1 MIQTMQ
7 SELFRIRKSRL
18 FWVCL
23 VLAAFFVF
31 ALALTFYHNSVN
43 GMLPVI
49 SLVSF
54 TEFLFS
60 DYSLIFPLTLFL
72 CLYFTED
79 FHTGTYSIT
88 LSKGTSRVH
97 LFFGKLLASW
107 GGVLFFLFVCFDVAY
122 LSILMMGASR
132 YDIEYSFSAIGVFLL
147 FQCLCFLGYTA
158 FLNLLSYLLR
168 HRIIVTITAF
178 FMLGV
183 LYLYTLT
190 MKEFLKSAFA
200 KLFEI
205 ETQVMQLYEKA
216 ADGDMKN
223 LELAAYY
230 QEQLETHDFYSIDTA
245 IERVANGLGL
255 LAIGLDRPIIEM
267 SGGQR
272 AKVILAK
279 LLLEKPDVL
288 LLDEPTNFLDKDHVA
303 WLAEYLSSLENAFL
317 VVSHDFDFLDKIAN
331 RICDID
337 NDTITKYYGTYSEF
351 LRKKTLL
358 REDYIRQYSAQQK
371 EIKKTEE
378 FIRKNIAGRKAKM
391 ARGRQKQLDR
401 MDKMEALEQKEIIP
415 HFHFPVLP
423 LTNTEHL
430 LVKHLAVGY
439 HYPVLSD
446 IDFSIKGGQKV
457 VITGFNGI
465 GKSTLLKTLIGQIP
479 SMQGHFK
486 FSDQVTFG
494 YFEQDLIWDE
504 PEQTPIQIVSNVHPD
519 MVIKDVRKHLARC
532 GISSKHAMQAIGTLS
547 GGEQAKVKM
556 CLLTLIPCNFLIMDE
571 PTNHLDVQAKEALKS
586 ALMDFAGTVLLV
598 SHEEAFYREWAQR
611 VISVE
616 K

>member
-1 MIQTMQ
+1 MSLLEIEGLTHSFGENVLYKNAGFTLNRGEHIGIVGQNGTG
-7 SELFRIRKSRL
+7 KSTLIKICTEQIMPDSGRVI
-18 FWVCL
+18 WQPN
-23 VLAAFFVF
+23 
-31 ALALTFYHNSVN
+31 LTIGYLDQYAEIDH
-43 GMLPVI
+43 
-49 SLVSF
+49 
-54 TEFLFS
+54 
-60 DYSLIFPLTLFL
+60 
-72 CLYFTED
+72 
-79 FHTGTYSIT
+79 SIT
-88 LSKGTSRVH
+88 MKD
-97 LFFGKLLASW
+97 
-107 GGVLFFLFVCFDVAY
+107 FLK
-122 LSILMMGASR
+122 
-132 YDIEYSFSAIGVFLL
+132 
-147 FQCLCFLGYTA
+147 TA
-158 FLNLLSYLLR
+158 F
-168 HRIIVTITAF
+168 T
-178 FMLGV
+178 
-183 LYLYTLT
+183 
-190 MKEFLKSAFA
+190 

-205 ETQVMQLYEKA
+205 EAQVMQLYEKA
-216 ADGDMKN
+216 ADGDLKS
-223 LELAAYY
+223 LELAAHY

-255 LAIGLDRPIIEM
+255 LAVGLERSIAEM

-288 LLDEPTNFLDKDHVA
+288 LLDEPTNFLDKDHVT
-303 WLAEYLSSLENAFL
+303 WLAEYLSTLENAFL
-317 VVSHDFDFLDKIAN
+317 VVSHDFDFLDRIAN

-378 FIRKNIAGRKAKM
+378 FIRKNIAGRKSKM

-401 MDKMEALEQKEIIP
+401 MEKMEALDQKEIIP
-415 HFHFPVLP
+415 HFQFPVLP

-430 LVKHLAVGY
+430 LVKNLAIGY

-446 IDFSIKGGQKV
+446 IEFSIKGGQKV

-479 SMQGHFK
+479 PIQGYFK

-494 YFEQDLIWDE
+494 YFEQDLSWSQ
-504 PEQTPIQIVSNVHPD
+504 PEQTPIQIISNAYSD

-532 GISSKHAMQAIGTLS
+532 GISSKHAMQAIGSLS

-556 CLLTLIPCNFLIMDE
+556 CLLTLTPCNFLIMDE
-571 PTNHLDVQAKEALKS
+571 PTNHLDVQAKEALKE
-586 ALMDFAGTVLLV
+586 ALNAFAGTVLLV
-598 SHEEAFYREWAQR
+598 SHEEAFYRDWTQR
-611 VISVE
+611 VINIE
-616 K
+616 KK

>member
-1 MIQTMQ
+1 MFCPQP
-7 SELFRIRKSRL
+7 
-18 FWVCL
+18 
-23 VLAAFFVF
+23 FVF
-31 ALALTFYHNSVN
+31 AL
-43 GMLPVI
+43 
-49 SLVSF
+49 
-54 TEFLFS
+54 
-60 DYSLIFPLTLFL
+60 L
-72 CLYFTED
+72 CQRQKADTVVY
-79 FHTGTYSIT
+79 
-88 LSKGTSRVH
+88 
-97 LFFGKLLASW
+97 
-107 GGVLFFLFVCFDVAY
+107 
-122 LSILMMGASR
+122 
-132 YDIEYSFSAIGVFLL
+132 
-147 FQCLCFLGYTA
+147 LCFLPFSFFRIHKKG
-158 FLNLLSYLLR
+158 FLKMSLLEITGLTHSFGENLLYKNAGFTLNKGEHIGIVGQNGTGKSTLIKICTEQIIPDSGRVIWQPNITIGYLDQYAEID
-168 HRIIVTITAF
+168 H
-178 FMLGV
+178 
-183 LYLYTLT
+183 TLT

-465 GKSTLLKTLIGQIP
+465 GKYTLLKTLIGQIP

-486 FSDQVTFG
+486 FSDQVTLG